1 MSKVYHLVVDNNV
14 IASATI
20 SEKGNAARIL
30 DAWREGKIDIIISKP
45 IIDELRRVL
54 FYERVRKYSF
64 MSEREIDELIDD
76 LEAAGIKTPA
86 KLKLEVIKVDAADD
100 RFIVAALE
108 GEADYIVSGDKH
120 LKSLGSYKG
129 IEIVTPSKFVEILE
143 RKKEQRC

>member
-1 MSKVYHLVVDNNV
+1 MLLVVVDNNV

-20 SEKGNAARIL
+20 SAKGDAARIL
-30 DAWREGKIDIIISKP
+30 DFFRKGKIDIIISEP

-64 MSEREIDELIDD
+64 MSEREINELIDN
-76 LEAAGIKTPA
+76 LETAGIKTPA
-86 KLKLEVIKVDAADD
+86 KLKLEVIKADAADD

-129 IEIVTPSKFVEILE
+129 IEIVTPSKFLEILE
-143 RKKEQRC
+143 REEN